1 LPYAGMEQLREGI
14 LSVVRRIRG
23 AEYLDEREV
32 ESIIRELQRVLLKA
46 DVDVKLVFEL
56 SEKLRKRFQS
66 EELPPGFSKRE
77 LLLKLLYEEL
87 VSILGGQEKVAIKPA
102 KLPYTILLVGIE
114 GSGKTTT
121 AAKLAYYFQRRGYRV
136 GLVSADTY
144 RPAAYEQLKQLAEKV
159 GCLFYGEP
167 SGDAV
172 EIARRGLEH
181 LRRAGAQVIIVD
193 TAGRHKD
200 EVGLMEEVELLAKE
214 VEPDAVV
221 MVVDATQGKA
231 VARQAQAFK
240 ERVPLGYII
249 VSKMD
254 GSAKGGGA
262 LSAVAATGARIAF
275 IGVGEKIEDL
285 EEFDPKLFVAR
296 LLGMPDLEG
305 LLRRFAAYEAVQRER
320 LRALSSGKITLLDLK
335 EQLIE
340 ARKMGPLGKLLEMVG
355 FGVPSKELVEKG
367 EENVDKWIAIL
378 NSMTMEELLHPEI
391 IDRSRISRIARGSG
405 TTPKDVKML
414 LESFERARKLLRQ
427 AARSRR
433 GGLPGLRL

>member
-1 LPYAGMEQLREGI
+1 MEQLREGI
-14 LSVVRRIRG
+14 LAVVNRIRG

-46 DVDVKLVFEL
+46 DVDVKLVFDL

-87 VSILGGQEKVAIKPA
+87 VGILGGQEKVMIKPA
-102 KLPYTILLVGIE
+102 KLPYVILLVGIE

-121 AAKLAYYFQRRGYRV
+121 AAKLAYYFQHRGYKV

-144 RPAAYEQLKQLAEKV
+144 RPAASEQLEQLARKV

-172 EIARRGLEH
+172 EVARRGLEH
-181 LRRAGAQVIIVD
+181 LRRAGAQVIVVD

-200 EVGLMEEVELLAKE
+200 EVGLMEEVELVAKE
-214 VEPDAVV
+214 LKPDAVV

-231 VARQAQAFK
+231 VAKQAQAFK
-240 ERVPLGYII
+240 ERVPLGYIV

-262 LSAVAATGARIAF
+262 LSAVAATGAKIAF
-275 IGVGEKIEDL
+275 VGVGERIEDL
-285 EEFDPKLFVAR
+285 EEFDPKSFVAR
-296 LLGMPDLEG
+296 LLGMPDLEN

-320 LRALSSGKITLLDLK
+320 LKALSAGKITLLDLK

-340 ARKMGPLGKLLEMVG
+340 VRRMGPLGKLLEMVG
-355 FGVPSKELVEKG
+355 FGAPSKELVERG
-367 EENVDKWIAIL
+367 EENVEKWIAIL
-378 NSMTMEELLHPEI
+378 DSMTMEELLHPEI

-414 LESFERARKLLRQ
+414 LESFERARKLLKQ

-433 GGLPGLRL
+433 GGLPGTRL

>member
-1 LPYAGMEQLREGI
+1 MEQLREGI
-14 LSVVRRIRG
+14 LAVVRRIRG

-87 VSILGGQEKVAIKPA
+87 VNILGGQEKVVIKPA
-102 KLPYTILLVGIE
+102 KPPYTILLVGVE

-121 AAKLAYYFQRRGYRV
+121 AAKLAHYFQSRGYKV

-144 RPAAYEQLKQLAEKV
+144 RPAAYEQLEQLARKV

-167 SGDAV
+167 SGNALG
-172 EIARRGLEH
+172 IARRGLEH
-181 LRRAGAQVIIVD
+181 LKRAGAQVIIVD

-214 VEPDAVV
+214 IKPDTVV

-231 VARQAQAFK
+231 VARQAQAFR

-262 LSAVAATGARIAF
+262 LSAVAATGARVAF

-285 EEFDPKLFVAR
+285 EEFDPKSFVAR
-296 LLGMPDLEG
+296 LLGMPDLES
-305 LLRRFAAYEAVQRER
+305 LLRRFAAYEAMQRER
-320 LRALSSGKITLLDLK
+320 LKALSAGKITLLDLK

-355 FGVPSKELVEKG
+355 LGVPSKELVEKG
-367 EENVDKWIAIL
+367 EENVEKWIAIL

-405 TTPKDVKML
+405 TTPRDVKML